1 MLASKKHIITELQK
15 NILQWQGFKVPLA
28 GKTRFAGLE
37 PVEAAFPNAVFP
49 TGAIHEF
56 LTEEPEHA
64 AACGGFLGGLLHVLM
79 QQGGICIWISSSR
92 LLFPPA
98 LKTFGVDPDRIIFID
113 LLRQKELLWAMEEAL
128 KCGSLAAVVAE
139 IGELNM
145 TESRRLQLVV
155 EKSRVTGFILR
166 GNTRKLNTTACAARW
181 KITPL
186 PSEPEN
192 GMPGLGFPRWNV
204 ELLKVRNGNPG
215 TWKIEWCATSFRT
228 ELHPKSLPAALQEHT
243 RKAG

>member
-1 MLASKKHIITELQK
+1 MLASKKDIITELQK
-15 NILQWQGFKVPLA
+15 NILHWQGFKVPLA
-28 GKTRFAGLE
+28 GSTRFAGLE
-37 PVEAAFPNAVFP
+37 AVESAFPNAVFP
-49 TGAIHEF
+49 TEAVHEF

-64 AACGGFLGGLLHVLM
+64 AACGGFLAGLLQVLM
-79 QQGGICIWISSSR
+79 QNGGICLWISTSR
-92 LLFPPA
+92 TLFPPA
-98 LKTFGVDPDRIIFID
+98 LKTFGVNPDRIIFID
-113 LLRQKELLWAMEEAL
+113 LLKQKDLLWAMEEAL

-139 IGELNM
+139 TGEISF

-166 GNTRKLNTTACAARW
+166 GNTQKLSTTACVARW

-186 PSEPEN
+186 PSELEE
-192 GMPGLGFPRWNV
+192 GMPGVGFPRWNV

-215 TWKIEWCATSFRT
+215 DWKIEWSAGSFKPVT
-228 ELHPKSLPAALQEHT
+228 DKQTIDLQREHA